1 MIGKPEWFT
10 YRIFGWGLRPRTWQ
24 GWVYVVVF
32 VALFMGTASMPIP
45 ETTKMSIM
53 WVLMGILIINAVHIM
68 TSLHKFHDERQNLHH
83 LIIERNVSLAAVLAL
98 VGVALLQTYQNRG
111 ITVSGLPFDWS
122 IAVILGVMVLTKGIS
137 TFYVNKKM

>member
-1 MIGKPEWFT
+1 
-10 YRIFGWGLRPRTWQ
+10 
-24 GWVYVVVF
+24 
-32 VALFMGTASMPIP
+32 MGTASMPIP

-53 WVLMGILIINAVHIM
+53 WVLMGILIIDAVHIM

>member
-1 MIGKPEWFT
+1 
-10 YRIFGWGLRPRTWQ
+10 
-24 GWVYVVVF
+24 
-32 VALFMGTASMPIP
+32 
-45 ETTKMSIM
+45 
-53 WVLMGILIINAVHIM
+53 
-68 TSLHKFHDERQNLHH
+68 
-83 LIIERNVSLAAVLAL
+83 L